1 MRSAGHR
8 ASRRPSH
15 CTVGRYGEGMAI
27 IYRAEISPSKS
38 EILHDFLVSRS
49 WGESAELEILGAY
62 RFDDPEGEV
71 GVECH
76 LVKAGETVYH
86 LPLTYRAAP
95 VEGGEEHL
103 LTTMQHSV
111 LGERYVY
118 DGLGDEVAL
127 DCFRRAL
134 CGEQEQAELGI
145 FTAEDQRIETR
156 PQAVTLSLEVD
167 EGESLPTGEELLDG
181 APFTI
186 ARTLGDLDGTVR
198 LRATWADGEG
208 VVAAF

>member
-1 MRSAGHR
+1 
-8 ASRRPSH
+8 
-15 CTVGRYGEGMAI
+15 MAI
-27 IYRAEISPSKS
+27 IYQAELSPTKPQ
-38 EILHDFLVSRS
+38 ILRDFLADRS
-49 WGESAELEILGAY
+49 WGESGELEILGAY
-62 RFDDPEGEV
+62 RFDDPDGEV

-76 LVKAGETVYH
+76 LVRAGETTYH
-86 LPLTYRAAP
+86 LPLTYRGAP
-95 VEGGEEHL
+95 LEGAEAQL

-134 CGEQEQAELGI
+134 CGEQTQAELEI
-145 FTAEDQRIETR
+145 YSEDGQLIETR

-167 EGESLPTGEELLDG
+167 EGESLPTGDELLDG

-198 LRATWADGEG
+198 LRAAWNDGGG

>member
-1 MRSAGHR
+1 MW
-8 ASRRPSH
+8 RRP
-15 CTVGRYGEGMAI
+15 CPAGERAATVGRMAI
-27 IYRAEISPSKS
+27 IYRAELSPSKP
-38 EILHDFLVSRS
+38 EILRDFLSGRS
-49 WGESAELEILGAY
+49 WGERGELELLGAY

-76 LVKAGETVYH
+76 LVQVGEMIYH
-86 LPLTYRAAP
+86 LPLAYRPGP
-95 VEGGEEHL
+95 VPGADEHL
-103 LTTMQHSV
+103 LTTLQHSV

-134 CGEQEQAELGI
+134 SGEQSQAEL
-145 FTAEDQRIETR
+145 RIHADDGELV
-156 PQAVTLSLEVD
+156 QTLEQTVALDLEVD
-167 EGESLPTGEELLDG
+167 EGGRPPSGAELLDG

-198 LRATWADGEG
+198 LRARWAGGEG
-208 VVAAF
+208 VVAAFSPSE